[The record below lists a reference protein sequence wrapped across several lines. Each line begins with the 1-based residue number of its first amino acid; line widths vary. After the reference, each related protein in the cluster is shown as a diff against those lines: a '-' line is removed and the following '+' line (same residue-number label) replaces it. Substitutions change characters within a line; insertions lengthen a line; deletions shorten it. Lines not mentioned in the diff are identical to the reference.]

1 MGKTNCECKRLIGPS
16 GIWSAAEL
24 VGAVVQIGS
33 MPVSNLAA
41 IDVGSKFIVDSIDF
55 RISLDGKAITVVK
68 LKGLDDYIFT
78 LKDLIFVGIYQ
89 SNEKEGE

>member
-1 MGKTNCECKRLIGPS
+1 MSFWATVV
-16 GIWSAAEL
+16 IWCT
-24 VGAVVQIGS
+24 AVGS
-33 MPVSNLAA
+33 MPVSNFGSVA
-41 IDVGSKFIVDSIDF
+41 IDVGSKFTVESVDF

-89 SNEKEGE
+89 PNEAKGE